1 MNAVSSPAPYWRLS
15 GFYFFYFAS
24 LGAFLPYLGPYLDFL
39 GLTPFQIGVLV
50 AITMATKI
58 IAPNVW
64 GWIADHTGKRMRIV
78 QLGCLFAAIS
88 FSILLIEQTFLIL
101 IIVLSLFSFFWNA
114 ALPQFEATTF
124 NYIRDQVDRYSAIR
138 LWGSVG
144 FVISVVALGYV
155 YEAIPYSTFPYVFSI
170 LLISI
175 WLMSLT
181 VPETAAGHLQLDHE
195 PLKTI
200 LCKPHVVGLLLTCFF
215 MQASHGPYYAFYNL
229 YMKSFG
235 YSSDTIGWLWGIGV
249 SAEVLLFIFMY
260 KLFKVYSLRNLLIAS
275 LLLALI
281 RWILTALFPE
291 FIWVMIFAQLLHAVT
306 FGLYHVT
313 AIRLIHQLFQGRH
326 QGKGQALYSSLSFG
340 AGGAIGSLYSGFA
353 WDFLGRAW
361 IFYGAVFFCLAG
373 LWFAIRYIKPEQS

>member
-1 MNAVSSPAPYWRLS
+1 
-15 GFYFFYFAS
+15 
-24 LGAFLPYLGPYLDFL
+24 
-39 GLTPFQIGVLV
+39 
-50 AITMATKI
+50 MATKI
-58 IAPNVW
+58 IAPNIW

-78 QLGCLFAAIS
+78 QLGCLFATLS
-88 FSILLIEQTFLIL
+88 FSILLLEQTFLIL

-155 YEAIPYSTFPYVFSI
+155 YQTSPYSIFPYIFLI

-181 VPETAAGHLQLDHE
+181 VPEKAAGHLQLDHQ
-195 PLKTI
+195 PLLEI
-200 LCKPHVVGLLLTCFF
+200 LRKPHVVGLLLTCFF

-229 YMKSFG
+229 YMQSYN
-235 YSSDTIGWLWGIGV
+235 YSSTEIGWLWGVGV
-249 SAEVLLFIFMY
+249 SAEVLLLIFMY

-275 LLLALI
+275 LFFALLRWLI
-281 RWILTALFPE
+281 TALFPS
-291 FIWVMIFAQLLHAVT
+291 ITWVMVFAQLLHAAT

-313 AIRLIHQLFQGRH
+313 AIRMIHQLFQGRH

-353 WDFLGRAW
+353 WEYLGPVW
-361 IFYGAVFFCLAG
+361 IFYGAVVFCLAG
-373 LWFAIRYIKPEQS
+373 LWVAFRYLKTD